1 MNGEGRGQSTSMA
14 CFRDG
19 HESLEKIACIST
31 QNKEVHVELTS
42 SFFFINMHGIAFSH
56 VNNQDLYVIL
66 SCISYTCIS
75 MYKIRSL
82 TYILRENFTSL
93 LLGIDIDNR

>member
-1 MNGEGRGQSTSMA
+1 MA

-19 HESLEKIACIST
+19 HESLEKMACIST

-42 SFFFINMHGIAFSH
+42 SFFFINMHEIAFSH
-56 VNNQDLYVIL
+56 VNNQDLMYLIL
-66 SCISYTCIS
+66 SCI

-82 TYILRENFTSL
+82 TYILRGNFASL
-93 LLGIDIDNR
+93 LLVNININI